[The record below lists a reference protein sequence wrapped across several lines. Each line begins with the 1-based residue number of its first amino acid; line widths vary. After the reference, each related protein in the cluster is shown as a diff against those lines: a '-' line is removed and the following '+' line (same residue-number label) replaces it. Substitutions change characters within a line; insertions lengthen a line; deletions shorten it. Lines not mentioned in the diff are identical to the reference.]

1 LSLEDAPLG
10 RNTDN
15 PDHYAPEC
23 LFPVARRE
31 NRERLELANG
41 EWPWFGEDVWRAY
54 ELSWLSPS
62 GLPRVA
68 IADIRVPAS
77 SPFLIESKSLK
88 LYLNSFSQE
97 VMASTQALA
106 DRISTDLS
114 AAAGSRVT
122 VSLEDVNQ
130 DCILHGA
137 PPGYRSLDQL
147 TLEIDRFVPDPD
159 YLAVVSGDEVEE
171 KLYTHLLRSRCPV
184 TGQPDWGTLMVAY
197 AGPRIDPAGLLRY
210 VVGYR
215 QQQDFHEHCV
225 EHIFVDILSRCR
237 PRSLTVGACYT
248 RRGGLDINPW
258 RSTDAG
264 ASPGTRLSRQ

>member
-1 LSLEDAPLG
+1 MSLKDAPLG
-10 RNTDN
+10 RNSDN

-23 LFPVARRE
+23 LFPVARDE
-31 NRERLELANG
+31 NRARLG
-41 EWPWFGEDVWRAY
+41 FTDGDWPWFGEDVWRSY
-54 ELSWLSPS
+54 ELSWLGPS

-68 IADIRVPAS
+68 IAEIRVPAS

-97 VMASTQALA
+97 VVASTQALTE
-106 DRISTDLS
+106 RISNDLS
-114 AAAGSRVT
+114 SVAGIPVS
-122 VSLEDVNQ
+122 VSLQDVDQ

-147 TLEIDRFVPDPD
+147 ALEVDRFVPDPA
-159 YLAVVSGDEVEE
+159 LLVVADEDEVEE
-171 KLYTHLLRSRCPV
+171 RLYTHLLRSRCPV
-184 TGQPDWGTLMVAY
+184 TGQPDWGTLVVAY

-210 VVGYR
+210 AVGYR

-225 EHIFVDILSRCR
+225 EHIFVDILARCR
-237 PRSLTVGACYT
+237 PRSLTVGAFYT

-258 RSTDAG
+258 RSTDSG
-264 ASPGTRLSRQ
+264 VSPGMRLSRQ